1 MDILIGLFYSVLI
14 LRFIQTVYWYRR
26 GEASIQVLQCMTGI
40 AIAFLLMEL
49 FPILPLELLLG
60 GRFVQ
65 IGAGKGGGSFLQ
77 GVYCFFLHILF
88 INSIVI

>member
-40 AIAFLLMEL
+40 AIAFLLMAL

-77 GVYCFFLHILF
+77 GAYFALV
-88 INSIVI
+88 NKNWTQKPKN

>member
-40 AIAFLLMEL
+40 AIAFLL
-49 FPILPLELLLG
+49 IITKI
-60 GRFVQ
+60 GRASCRERV
-65 IGAGKGGGSFLQ
+65 
-77 GVYCFFLHILF
+77 
-88 INSIVI
+88 

>member
-40 AIAFLLMEL
+40 ALVNKNWTQK
-49 FPILPLELLLG
+49 P
-60 GRFVQ
+60 
-65 IGAGKGGGSFLQ
+65 K
-77 GVYCFFLHILF
+77 
-88 INSIVI
+88 N